1 MIYKENSQEFSMET
15 FKNPPIEYR
24 DVPFWAWN
32 TKMTKEDIDFCLS
45 VLRKWAW
52 AALFFTA
59 GQEWTL
65 LI

>member
-24 DVPFWAWN
+24 DVPLWAWN

-45 VLRKWAW
+45 VFKEMGMGGAFLHSRNGHS
-52 AALFFTA
+52 LFK
-59 GQEWTL
+59 
-65 LI
+65 